1 MNQSNDARM
10 LHLLQISID
19 LRDQMAE
26 VRNLRNTLRLAENER
41 RGQKSSDAGGVKNNE
56 LSA

>member
-41 RGQKSSDAGGVKNNE
+41 RGKKPTDAGGVKDNE
-56 LSA
+56 LRA